1 MTLEPP
7 IPRDIPLPLPADP
20 VFLQVLLIVAF
31 IAHIAFVNL
40 MVGGSILVFGLQIRG
55 LKDPDYDKLARELA
69 TTVTVNKS
77 LAVVLGV
84 APLLL
89 VNVLYTIHFY
99 TANALTG
106 IAWISLVPSITL
118 AFGGLYLHKYT
129 WDRLAARRRQHIALM
144 LLPIG
149 IFLVV
154 PLVFL
159 GNVTLMMFPERWTEV
174 HGFWGAVLLPG
185 VLPRY
190 LHFMAASLILTSLFC
205 VGYFGRKAYPVET
218 TFEKLSRSDVRKLFY
233 GIALLVSLAQF
244 VFGPIVLV
252 SLPSIGFSGS
262 VLFSIGSGATLA
274 VPAVY
279 WMWQEYSAP
288 ESTGER
294 LPRIA
299 IFLTLT
305 VLFMASGRH
314 MYRGVA
320 LADHKRAMNEATA
333 KWTEDAAQA
342 AYEKELGVERAT
354 KGESPGQVVFQTNC
368 SGCHGVDKKVVGPPL
383 TEIATIYSN
392 DPGGIV
398 TWARAPGKKR
408 PEAPQMPPFASIGDA
423 KLKAVAEYMLEAG
436 GKAKK

>member
-1 MTLEPP
+1 MSFETP
-7 IPRDIPLPLPADP
+7 IPRDIPLPMPVDP
-20 VFLQVLLIVAF
+20 HVLEVLLIVAF
-31 IAHIAFVNL
+31 VAHIAFVNL
-40 MVGGSILVFGLQIRG
+40 MVGGSILVFGLQVRG
-55 LKDPDYDKLARELA
+55 LKEPDYDKLARELA

-106 IAWISLVPSITL
+106 MAWISLVPAITL

-129 WDRLAARRRQHIALM
+129 WDTLAAHRRRHIALM

-190 LHFMAASLILTSLFC
+190 VHFMSASLILTSLFC
-205 VGYFGRKAYPVET
+205 VAYFGRKAFPVET
-218 TFEKLSRSDVRKLFY
+218 TFEKLSRSDLRKLFY
-233 GIALLVSLAQF
+233 GVALIVSLAQF

-279 WMWQEYSAP
+279 WMWKEYSAP
-288 ESTGER
+288 ETTGAS
-294 LPRIA
+294 LPKIA
-299 IFLTLT
+299 GFLTLT
-305 VLFMASGRH
+305 VLFMATGRH
-314 MYRGVA
+314 MYRGIA
-320 LADHKRAMNEATA
+320 LADHKRAMSEATM
-333 KWTEDAAQA
+333 KWTEEATQA
-342 AYEKELGVERAT
+342 AYEKELGLERAQ
-354 KGESPGQVVFQTNC
+354 KGESPGQVAFQNNC
-368 SGCHGVDKKVVGPPL
+368 AGCHGVDKKIVGPPL

-392 DPGGIV
+392 NPAGIV

-423 KLKAVAEYMLEAG
+423 KLKSVAEYMLEAG
-436 GKAKK
+436 GKARK